1 MVCVA
6 GDIFDNGHP
15 SAGAEALLYQT
26 LKDLSNGGERL
37 VVLIAGNHDQP
48 SRLEAVIPLVREH
61 GILIYGTPCAKIES
75 GQYGS
80 FQIESLDEGVFSFKK
95 NGEQAVV
102 ACVPYASER
111 TLNEVLYREQEEDQD
126 RAVTYAQKMKELFA
140 KRARWFSKDTIN
152 ILMAHVFTLGCIK
165 DGSEQS
171 LSLGNSYLLP
181 METFPEEADYVALG
195 HVHRPQKA
203 VGSQGR
209 IRYSGSPLPYRLQ
222 ETTVAKEC
230 LLVTLHPGKEPVTE
244 NLYFDNP
251 KPIEKWV
258 CGDYQEA
265 LEKCMENQDRPC
277 YVYLHIHTDSFIR
290 EEQIKEL
297 KKYKEDILE
306 VVPLFPSQDR
316 EEEKGSFLEKSF
328 QELFVEYYTERKGV
342 EPEAELLETLTEII
356 EKEKEYETD
365 LDKD

>member
-1 MVCVA
+1 M
-6 GDIFDNGHP
+6 
-15 SAGAEALLYQT
+15 
-26 LKDLSNGGERL
+26 
-37 VVLIAGNHDQP
+37 
-48 SRLEAVIPLVREH
+48 
-61 GILIYGTPCAKIES
+61 
-75 GQYGS
+75 
-80 FQIESLDEGVFSFKK
+80 
-95 NGEQAVV
+95 
-102 ACVPYASER
+102 PYTSER
-111 TLNEVLYREQEEDQD
+111 TLNEVLYRDQEEDQD
-126 RAVTYAQKMKELFA
+126 RAVTYARKMQELFA

-265 LEKCMENQDRPC
+265 LEKCMENKTGPAM
-277 YVYLHIHTDSFIR
+277 FISISIR
-290 EEQIKEL
+290 TAL
-297 KKYKEDILE
+297 
-306 VVPLFPSQDR
+306 
-316 EEEKGSFLEKSF
+316 
-328 QELFVEYYTERKGV
+328 
-342 EPEAELLETLTEII
+342 
-356 EKEKEYETD
+356 
-365 LDKD
+365 